1 MKKILSIA
9 LILVVLYLCYAGFS
23 SGYREK
29 DFIGKTSAEIVKQY
43 GSFDFTTIAVGEDGL
58 YKNCKCGYIVQESSV
73 KFGGTSREMMFF
85 VVFDE
90 NGTAVSCFESETPA
104 A

>member
-9 LILVVLYLCYAGFS
+9 LILAVLYLCYAGFS

-43 GSFDFTTIAVGEDGL
+43 GSFDFTTIAVREDGL

-85 VVFDE
+85 IVFDE
-90 NGTAVSCFESETPA
+90 NGIAVSCFESETPA

>member
-9 LILVVLYLCYAGFS
+9 LILVVLYLCYAGFP

-43 GSFDFTTIAVGEDGL
+43 GSFDFTTIAVREDGL

-90 NGTAVSCFESETPA
+90 NGIAVSCFESGTPA